1 MATRIDNIRPALEK
15 YDVEP
20 ESPLRKAV
28 HDLLGVQGF
37 IGHLENVKT
46 LHSKDKDHALTA
58 LNRLL
63 RSLNAVEQ
71 AIDPRK
77 HHDVLIYHIIFVASN
92 VVVRTNALLQK
103 HDIAGEQVLV
113 TMDQIQSC
121 ARKIRQVFSRRS

>member
-1 MATRIDNIRPALEK
+1 MAIRIDNIRPALEK

-37 IGHLENVKT
+37 IGHLENAKT
-46 LHSKDKDHALTA
+46 LHSKDKDQALTA

-63 RSLNAVEQ
+63 HILNAVEQ

-77 HHDVLIYHIIFVASN
+77 HNDILIYHIKFVATN
-92 VVVRTNALLQK
+92 VVDRAGALLQK
-103 HDIAGEQVLV
+103 HDIAGEQTLV

-121 ARKIRQVFSRRS
+121 ARKIRQVFSRDS